1 MSGGTRTPSANGIPP
16 FGSPYRVSP
25 ANPGPAKSQPA
36 APLNGK
42 LIAMNSSLTDIT
54 AEQLYEACLKA
65 IQKIDP
71 QHISLPWS
79 SASSGLAGVY
89 ATVASRLNLR
99 AMLFVGGHPTTEELA
114 TYFQLAG
121 LLLSG
126 KDLAALAELTSNWT
140 GYFGIEAP
148 TESDHKVGDVW
159 LFKAG
164 GSKAKVV
171 DVAPDGKVKLRL
183 NGIETEW
190 LEVSELEKDAK
201 KQ

>member
-1 MSGGTRTPSANGIPP
+1 MSFANGQVP
-16 FGSPYRVSP
+16 FSS
-25 ANPGPAKSQPA
+25 
-36 APLNGK
+36 APLQPG
-42 LIAMNSSLTDIT
+42 IT
-54 AEQLYEACLKA
+54 GEQLYEACLKA
-65 IQKIDP
+65 IQKVDP

-79 SASSGLAGVY
+79 SASLGLMGVY
-89 ATVASRLNLR
+89 QTVASRINLR
-99 AMLFVGGHPTTEELA
+99 AMLFVNSHPTTEELA

-159 LFKAG
+159 LFTAG

-171 DVAPDGKVKLRL
+171 DVAAGASTQVKLRL

-190 LEVSELEKDAK
+190 IEVSELEKDAK